1 MEVIFMLDK
10 LLGRNKSVQDLIGVK
25 SFTNYGVITDKG
37 ELLFFQVSPTNIS
50 VLSNESIT
58 AKIRQLML
66 VLNSK
71 PELEFV
77 CTDASECFD
86 ENKLYLAKRYEEEPN
101 PLIRSLIAKDSEFLD
116 NMQLEMA
123 TARQFVFI
131 ARCRNAKPEQVFTE
145 LNRVEKILSEQGFDV
160 KRMGKEDIK
169 RFLAIYFEASYE
181 GEHIPDV
188 DGIQFLPVEYDGN
201 LEGG

>member
-1 MEVIFMLDK
+1 MLDK

-86 ENKLYLAKRYEEEPN
+86 ENKLYLARRYEEEPN

-131 ARCRNAKPEQVFTE
+131 ARCRNSKPEQVFTE

>member
-1 MEVIFMLDK
+1 MLDK

-131 ARCRNAKPEQVFTE
+131 ARCRNSKPEQVFTE

-181 GEHIPDV
+181 GEHIPDI
-188 DGIQFLPVEYDGN
+188 DGVQFLPVEYDGN
-201 LEGG
+201 PGN

>member
-1 MEVIFMLDK
+1 MLDK

-181 GEHIPDV
+181 GEHIPDI
-188 DGIQFLPVEYDGN
+188 DGVQFLPVEYDGN
-201 LEGG
+201 PGN

>member
-1 MEVIFMLDK
+1 MLDK

-86 ENKLYLAKRYEEEPN
+86 ENKLYLARRYEEEPN
-101 PLIRSLIAKDSEFLD
+101 PLIRSLLAKDNEFLD

-131 ARCRNAKPEQVFTE
+131 ARCRNAKPEQVFSE
-145 LNRVEKILSEQGFDV
+145 LNRVEKTLSEQGFDV

-181 GEHIPDV
+181 GEHIPDI
-188 DGIQFLPVEYDGN
+188 DGVQFLPVEYDGN
-201 LEGG
+201 PGK

>member
-1 MEVIFMLDK
+1 MLDK